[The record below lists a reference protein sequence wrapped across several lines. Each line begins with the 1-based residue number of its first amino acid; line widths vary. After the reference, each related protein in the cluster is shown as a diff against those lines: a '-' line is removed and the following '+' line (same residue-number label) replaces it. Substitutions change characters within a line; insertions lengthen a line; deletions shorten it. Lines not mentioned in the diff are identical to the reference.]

1 MSLETK
7 TVFVVKGSFDFQSLM
22 QVSKTNMFSMKGAP
36 DNNNSVE
43 LSDCPSLS
51 SSKSFLLYAC
61 ILLI

>member
-22 QVSKTNMFSMKGAP
+22 QVSKTNLFSMKGAP

-43 LSDCPSLS
+43 LSDCP
-51 SSKSFLLYAC
+51 
-61 ILLI
+61 